1 MKKIYV
7 LLCLVLF
14 ATQMSAQEKTLT
26 FQDLIPGGRNNH
38 RFVPKNIRQLQW
50 CGDFYT
56 YVKGDS
62 LLMAKPTDGSEQVA
76 FTRAGLSDRLIAA
89 GLPEISSM
97 PAFFVPDVSV
107 PVIAFRYKGNR
118 VHYDLRNGHV
128 TAKYTPDPA
137 GSRWEYDKVNGRIAF
152 TRENN
157 VCILSPDGTTETVTN
172 ETDKGI
178 VCGTAVHQNE
188 FGIHKGLFW
197 SPDGAAL
204 AFYRMDETMV
214 ADYPIVHVDARI
226 ARAEP
231 FKYPMAGMKSHEV
244 TVGIYHLST
253 KQIVWLK
260 TGLPK
265 EKYLTNIAWS
275 PDAKSIYLAE
285 LNRGQD
291 TCRLGRYD
299 ARTGRCCFVPVTRVS
314 SSGKVSG
321 TDLITFIFTIPM
333 VSWLGN

>member
-7 LLCLVLF
+7 LLCLALL

-76 FTRAGLSDRLIAA
+76 FTRAGLSDRLVAA

-97 PAFFVPDVSV
+97 PTFFVPDASA
-107 PVIAFRYKGNR
+107 PVIAFQYKGSR
-118 VHYDLRNGHV
+118 VHYDLRNGDIV
-128 TAKYTPDPA
+128 AKYKPDPT
-137 GSRWEYDKVNGRIAF
+137 GSRWEYDKANGRIAF

-157 VCILSPDGTTETVTN
+157 ICILSPDGTTETVTN

-178 VCGTAVHQNE
+178 ICGTTVHQNE

-197 SPDGAAL
+197 SPEGTAL
-204 AFYRMDETMV
+204 AF
-214 ADYPIVHVDARI
+214 
-226 ARAEP
+226 
-231 FKYPMAGMKSHEV
+231 
-244 TVGIYHLST
+244 
-253 KQIVWLK
+253 
-260 TGLPK
+260 
-265 EKYLTNIAWS
+265 
-275 PDAKSIYLAE
+275 
-285 LNRGQD
+285 
-291 TCRLGRYD
+291 
-299 ARTGRCCFVPVTRVS
+299 
-314 SSGKVSG
+314 
-321 TDLITFIFTIPM
+321 
-333 VSWLGN
+333 